1 MAGKYK
7 ELEIVPDERTPL
19 YKLRYVGGGELPDV
33 LKTLY
38 TSTREAIKARDLYY
52 KSKVK
57 KKVSKAA

>member
-7 ELEIVPDERTPL
+7 ELEIITDEKTPL

-38 TSTREAIKARDLYY
+38 TSTFEAAKARDLYY
-52 KSKVK
+52 NSKIK
-57 KKVSKAA
+57 KTKAA